1 MRFLAIDTST
11 GSAAALVDAD
21 GEVLARAASA
31 DPRSHAETLAPL
43 VDEVMRRTE
52 RIDAVVVGTGPAP
65 FTGLRVG
72 LVTARTM
79 ARALGVPVYGVS
91 SLDAVARAALDSGA
105 AEEVLV
111 ATDARRKEVYWARY
125 RARGVD
131 DVARLAGPEV
141 QRPADL
147 AGAAADVPMVA
158 GRGAELYPDLPL
170 TAGAPTVPDPA
181 VLVRIAR
188 ARLDLVRA
196 GALAEADADLG
207 VEPLYL
213 RRPDVQMP
221 GARKRAS
228 HA

>member
-1 MRFLAIDTST
+1 MRFLAIDTSS
-11 GSAAALVDAD
+11 GSATALVDAD

-52 RIDAVVVGTGPAP
+52 RIDAIVVGTGPAP

-72 LVTARTM
+72 LMTARTM
-79 ARALGVPVYGVS
+79 ARALDVPAYGVS
-91 SLDAVARAALDSGA
+91 SLDGIAREALDGGG
-105 AEEVLV
+105 EEVLV

-125 RARGVD
+125 RARGID
-131 DVARLAGPEV
+131 DVVRVAGPEV
-141 QRPADL
+141 QRPAEL
-147 AGAAADVPMVA
+147 ASLLTDRPAMA
-158 GRGAELYPDLPL
+158 GRGADLYPDDLPL
-170 TAGAPTVPDPA
+170 TSGAPTVPDPA

-196 GALAEADADLG
+196 GALTDADAELA

-221 GARKRAS
+221 GTRKRAT